1 MEIYVQNVGSVQN
14 GVVICSE
21 KHISESRRTACSC
34 SSPKPLQIQEIE
46 KNLAEKTGICYNQ
59 HRKILVKPAE
69 GWYEEETA

>member
-21 KHISESRRTACSC
+21 KHRTGSRWPARSFSA
-34 SSPKPLQIQEIE
+34 PKPLQIQEIE
-46 KNLAEKTGICYNQ
+46 KNLAEKTRVCYNQ

-69 GWYEEETA
+69 GWYEEKTA